1 MRGVDIKHSIRWHTV
16 RMAYMY
22 ILMWAYT
29 ICLQVAPE
37 HLHMIMDV
45 IVDDCILAAV
55 CVGIR
60 VPTPTETDRR
70 VRQVRDLI
78 VRQLHDNDRHK
89 AT

>member
-1 MRGVDIKHSIRWHTV
+1 MLTSNTV
-16 RMAYMY
+16 SDG
-22 ILMWAYT
+22 ILYVGLYDL
-29 ICLQVAPE
+29 LQVAPE